1 MHLNNNTL
9 FSLDKHISIPTYN
22 RSEMSVGIVHIG
34 IGNFHR
40 SHQAYILD
48 KYIQQTNA
56 LNWGICAVGLLPQ
69 DESICNRMEQQDCLY
84 TLSEKKEDG
93 VIQVSVI
100 GSIVK
105 CLHAPTD
112 TQKVIQQM
120 VSIATKLISLT
131 ITEGG
136 YNYNSTTG
144 EFIVEDALII
154 WDIENPDY
162 PKTVFGYLTKALD
175 LRRKLNT
182 GGLTIQSCDNIQHNG
197 DLLQKMLLSFISI
210 AQPDLK
216 EWVIENVAFPNSMVD
231 RITPVSV
238 KEDVDFLQQ
247 EFQLED
253 LCPVVSETFFQW
265 VVEDKFKNERP
276 MLEELGVEYV
286 MNVTPHENMK
296 LRLLNAGHSFLG
308 FLGKKAGYQYI
319 HEVIADQSIYNS
331 LMQFYNEEA
340 IPNILDFPKSKLD
353 VYVQTLI
360 GRFSNPYIKDNIDRI
375 LSESSAKIPKFL
387 LPTIK
392 DQIQKGKST
401 DKSILVLASWYC
413 YIQSVNDASDIN
425 DEMSI
430 ILFKKVHNPSQKGYV
445 DFLEIDSVFGNLASN
460 ESFVHQFELAVD
472 QLKL

>member
-1 MHLNNNTL
+1 
-9 FSLDKHISIPTYN
+9 
-22 RSEMSVGIVHIG
+22 
-34 IGNFHR
+34 
-40 SHQAYILD
+40 
-48 KYIQQTNA
+48 
-56 LNWGICAVGLLPQ
+56 
-69 DESICNRMEQQDCLY
+69 
-84 TLSEKKEDG
+84 
-93 VIQVSVI
+93 
-100 GSIVK
+100 
-105 CLHAPTD
+105 
-112 TQKVIQQM
+112 
-120 VSIATKLISLT
+120 
-131 ITEGG
+131 
-136 YNYNSTTG
+136 
-144 EFIVEDALII
+144 
-154 WDIENPDY
+154 
-162 PKTVFGYLTKALD
+162 
-175 LRRKLNT
+175 
-182 GGLTIQSCDNIQHNG
+182 
-197 DLLQKMLLSFISI
+197 
-210 AQPDLK
+210 
-216 EWVIENVAFPNSMVD
+216 MVD

-430 ILFKKVHNPSQKGYV
+430 VLFKKVHNPSQKGYV